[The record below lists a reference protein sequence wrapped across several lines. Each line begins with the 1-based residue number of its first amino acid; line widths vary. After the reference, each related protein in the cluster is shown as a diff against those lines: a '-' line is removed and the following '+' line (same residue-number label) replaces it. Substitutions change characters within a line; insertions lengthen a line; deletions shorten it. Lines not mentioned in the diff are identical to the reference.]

1 MVNTFAGIQSAGIQ
15 SAGIQSAG
23 IQSAGIQS
31 AGIQSAGIQSSYV
44 IVNCLPV
51 TWETIWISGFYKGN
65 KNAENDTKYC
75 TQIHTNMIQH

>member
-1 MVNTFAGIQSAGIQ
+1 MVNTF
-15 SAGIQSAG
+15 
-23 IQSAGIQS
+23 

-65 KNAENDTKYC
+65 KIAENDTKLISEEGAAKPWLPSLFQSNDFYV
-75 TQIHTNMIQH
+75 